1 MEIRSL
7 LLYGSIGLFHL
18 SPVPR
23 PLFLI
28 PYPLSLIPYSSSL
41 IPYPLF
47 LIPFPLYFYF
57 FLFSASAS
65 PNGLFFA
72 MSTNTGAATKMDE

>member
-23 PLFLI
+23 
-28 PYPLSLIPYSSSL
+28 
-41 IPYPLF
+41 PLF